1 MNRCFVV
8 FLFFYCLDV
17 NSLWILW
24 IWFYLVVLLFY
35 DWNLNFVKSVFFIVI
50 INVFLIRW
58 KKYFLWNLGF
68 GYEVVKWLDKI
79 GFMVFVGCLYL
90 DGEGVKVLWDICLE
104 YFYIVKFDVIKVDDI
119 EKVCEYVEKVY

>member
-1 MNRCFVV
+1 M
-8 FLFFYCLDV
+8 
-17 NSLWILW
+17 
-24 IWFYLVVLLFY
+24 
-35 DWNLNFVKSVFFIVI
+35 
-50 INVFLIRW
+50 
-58 KKYFLWNLGF
+58 WNLGF